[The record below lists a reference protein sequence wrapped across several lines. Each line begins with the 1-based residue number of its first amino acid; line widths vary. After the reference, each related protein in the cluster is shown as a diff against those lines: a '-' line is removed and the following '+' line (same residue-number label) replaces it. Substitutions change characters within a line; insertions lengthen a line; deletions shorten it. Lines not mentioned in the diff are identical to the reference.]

1 MVALSAAM
9 TLIAGY
15 LLFKDRET
23 NGRKERMVNAIAKG
37 EQLTQGYVGEK
48 GQIIQPTYAYEEVR
62 VAAPLTK
69 MCYTTAKRSHIRD
82 KDLKV
87 QYGVIEY
94 LEDENGQRTYSYG
107 DKKKTSTIF
116 RPAMKGYHVVQYSTT
131 YNVGGVN
138 APYNST
144 GRKDWVLVGTPTY
157 ATKEEYIARA
167 DGLFKNATVPD
178 DPKPPSEPKPD
189 EPLPPEQL
197 PPSGGIPMLPPMGG
211 VGALTPI
218 QVGEEGVGDVKEEVD
233 VEEIIVQE
241 NEELVEEIQVQEVD
255 VYANWQSPSSRGLQY
270 RRGF

>member
-1 MVALSAAM
+1 MVAVSAGFTVIM
-9 TLIAGY
+9 GW
-15 LLFKDRET
+15 LLFRDREA
-23 NGRKERMVNAIAKG
+23 NGRKERMVDVVAKG

-48 GQIIQPTYAYEEVR
+48 GQIIQPTYAYETVR

-69 MCYTTAKRSHIRD
+69 MCYTTPRAKHIRD
-82 KDLKV
+82 SSKTV

-94 LEDENGQRTYSYG
+94 LEAESGQRTYSYD
-107 DKKKTSTIF
+107 DKRKTSTVF
-116 RPAMKGYHVVQYSTT
+116 QPAMKGYHVVQYSTDISI
-131 YNVGGVN
+131 GGIK

-157 ATKEEYIARA
+157 ATKEEYVARA
-167 DGLFKNATVPD
+167 DGLFKNATKEEDKPEPKPE
-178 DPKPPSEPKPD
+178 DPKPT
-189 EPLPPEQL
+189 PPEQL

-218 QVGEEGVGDVKEEVD
+218 QVGEEGVGDVVKEEVD

-255 VYANWQSPSSRGLQY
+255 VYATWKSPSMDKLSY